1 MRYID
6 VEIYTHTHIYIYII
20 DIYVEQYVAR
30 CGNKLIG
37 TGCNWKNVMCQESV
51 EDAKKFGNE
60 TQLLAKVVQKLAV
73 IRALAADLGHNWSGS
88 AVG

>member
-1 MRYID
+1 
-6 VEIYTHTHIYIYII
+6 
-20 DIYVEQYVAR
+20 
-30 CGNKLIG
+30 
-37 TGCNWKNVMCQESV
+37 MCQESV

-88 AVG
+88 SVV